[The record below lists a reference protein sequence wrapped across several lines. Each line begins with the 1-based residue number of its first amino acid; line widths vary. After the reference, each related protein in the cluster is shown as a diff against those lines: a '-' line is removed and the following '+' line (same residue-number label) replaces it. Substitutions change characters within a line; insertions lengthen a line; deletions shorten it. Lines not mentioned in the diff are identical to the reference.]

1 MDGCTQQCTLN
12 PHFNSPQLPQ
22 ILQDLVLADPLRVGP
37 ALIPH
42 YHSLLGGATFQRN
55 KDATG
60 GQGDGV
66 CVVRLP
72 CNTDA
77 QVTV

>member
-1 MDGCTQQCTLN
+1 MYTQPTLN
-12 PHFNSPQLPQ
+12 AHFNSPQLAQ

-42 YHSLLGGATFQRN
+42 YHSLLGGATFQRH

-60 GQGDGV
+60 GQGDGAY
-66 CVVRLP
+66 VVRLP
-72 CNTDA
+72 RNTDA
-77 QVTV
+77 QATV